1 MVEYRLESNEIVTV
15 TLEIVTSYLTFTSI
29 FPVSIQKLIRITSHT
44 GQNVGLG
51 EGSVG
56 SFPETYN
63 NPKRPPSQLY
73 FGVIGGDFSTLEPS
87 KTHLKSPQL
96 PLSRQTIC
104 NICCIVFPA
113 HFFDPSLEYHPKT
126 LNAIQGKPHR
136 NVNALTK

>member
-1 MVEYRLESNEIVTV
+1 MVEYRLKSNEIVTV

-29 FPVSIQKLIRITSHT
+29 FPVSIQKLIRITSHS

>member
-1 MVEYRLESNEIVTV
+1 MGEYRLESNEIVTV